1 MKLRNR
7 VCVITGAASGIGR
20 ASARRFAERGAILHL
35 VDLDAERLERVAVEC
50 SRLGA
55 RSSFHVADCRD
66 PQAQK
71 RLASDVLARDAVVDV
86 LFLNAGVGYGG
97 AIADMTLD
105 DWRLVLDTNLLGV
118 VHGLDA
124 FLRPMLAQRTGG
136 HVLITASMLG
146 LFSMPQAGAYAA
158 SKHALIA
165 IAETLRTEVRSRGI
179 EVTALCPGLVATDI
193 IKRGRVNGNAA
204 RAERIWARF
213 GADPDV
219 VACFARECAEKRIGG
234 VRPIAATGASL
245 WRLQRL
251 APRVYERALLAMGRL
266 RAT

>member
-7 VCVITGAASGIGR
+7 VVVITGAASGIGR

-35 VDLDAERLERVAVEC
+35 VDLDAERLEAAAVEC

-55 RSSFHVADCRD
+55 RSAFHVADCRD
-66 PQAQK
+66 PKAQEQ
-71 RLASDVLARDAVVDV
+71 LAKDVLARDAVVDV
-86 LFLNAGVGYGG
+86 LFLNAGIGYGG
-97 AIADMTLD
+97 NMADMTLG
-105 DWRLVLDTNLLGV
+105 DWRLVLDTNLFGV
-118 VHGLDA
+118 VHGLGA
-124 FLRPMLAQRTGG
+124 FLRPMLAQRSG
-136 HVLITASMLG
+136 HILITASMLG

-158 SKHALIA
+158 SKHALVA
-165 IAETLRTEVRSRGI
+165 IAESLRTEVRPKGI

-193 IKRGRVNGNAA
+193 IRRGHIQHDAK
-204 RAERIWARF
+204 RAEKIWDRF

-219 VACFARECAEKRIGG
+219 VARFARDCVEHGRGG

-245 WRLQRL
+245 WRLQRF
-251 APRVYERALLAMGRL
+251 APRLYERTLLAIGRL